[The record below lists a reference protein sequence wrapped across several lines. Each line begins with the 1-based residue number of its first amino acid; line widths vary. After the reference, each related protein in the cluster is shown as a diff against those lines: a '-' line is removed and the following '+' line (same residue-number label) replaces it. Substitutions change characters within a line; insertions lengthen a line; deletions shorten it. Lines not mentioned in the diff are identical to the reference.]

1 MVVEGTHK
9 WLTAVR
15 DGNSYVLTNSIVALV
30 PKAKPP
36 TQTVRVHGCFDITKG
51 ELKPERCYCNVQLS
65 VTEADE
71 MIAGGTATWLMAT
84 REVHGVKQTY
94 PIHNAIVLTA
104 EEYAKRKSWI
114 KAMIPGGPVAKFR
127 AAALRAVLTVEQ
139 ILDGLEDPEKF
150 CAGHPEIFPHGF
162 AKPGY
167 ATPFKDRRADV
178 YRPHS
183 YLIRC
188 FQACIAWFWDTL
200 LVGQKL
206 GMSRGLFV
214 TDAPKGLG
222 LLVTGGYDSKKL
234 AIVKAAHNRD
244 KNSRRVKPKGYGPDS
259 SDPRGQETRTTQNNS
274 RPDPNYT
281 GLKEGSDYETETGE
295 RTAAGRALGTSH
307 DPYIRLEA
315 PDDTPPEIA
324 AELEHVLPPET
335 LNPDKLFDQEA
346 QDDV

>member
-1 MVVEGTHK
+1 
-9 WLTAVR
+9 
-15 DGNSYVLTNSIVALV
+15 
-30 PKAKPP
+30 
-36 TQTVRVHGCFDITKG
+36 
-51 ELKPERCYCNVQLS
+51 
-65 VTEADE
+65 
-71 MIAGGTATWLMAT
+71 
-84 REVHGVKQTY
+84 
-94 PIHNAIVLTA
+94 
-104 EEYAKRKSWI
+104 
-114 KAMIPGGPVAKFR
+114 
-127 AAALRAVLTVEQ
+127 
-139 ILDGLEDPEKF
+139 
-150 CAGHPEIFPHGF
+150 
-162 AKPGY
+162 
-167 ATPFKDRRADV
+167 
-178 YRPHS
+178 
-183 YLIRC
+183 
-188 FQACIAWFWDTL
+188 
-200 LVGQKL
+200 
-206 GMSRGLFV
+206 
-214 TDAPKGLG
+214 LG